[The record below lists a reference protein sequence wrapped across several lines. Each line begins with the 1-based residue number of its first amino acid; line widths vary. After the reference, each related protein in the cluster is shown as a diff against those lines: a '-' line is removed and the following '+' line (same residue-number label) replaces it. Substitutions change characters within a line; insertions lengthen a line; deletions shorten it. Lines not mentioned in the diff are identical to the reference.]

1 MENNRIELTDRDL
14 CIDILKGLG
23 IILMVAGHCGA
34 PFTNFIY
41 LFHMPI
47 FFLAS
52 GYFYKASNS
61 EDFHSVLKFL
71 KKKII
76 SLWFSY
82 VIWTTCFTL
91 LNNFFIK
98 VNIYTNAPIFLEY
111 VTGQNVLTNYM
122 SLKEIVINILLSFFL
137 SGHTQLGG
145 AFLFIATLFKISVLY
160 CFVDFIF
167 FILFKKIYFR
177 IIAQF
182 GFSLFLLCVGYYLS
196 KNKVRIFSIVIVFSF
211 YCLFYISYIIKELNL
226 ERFKKNAF
234 CIYGIVGS
242 FIVLLFLSKF
252 GTLALD
258 RTEYLNPLFL
268 LACSLSGWFFII
280 SISYFF
286 NKINILSNMLIN
298 IGRNTL
304 PVVIFH
310 FLLFKIINLI
320 YTIIVGL
327 PTILVAEYP
336 VLSHE
341 KGCLILYLFV
351 GLTGPIGLNL
361 LYKKFLIFIRGKK
374 NEDSIS
380 DAY

>member
-1 MENNRIELTDRDL
+1 MENNRIELTDRDF

-76 SLWFSY
+76 SLWFPY

-145 AFLFIATLFKISVLY
+145 AFWFIATLFKISVLY

-167 FILFKKIYFR
+167 FILFKKNYFR

-182 GFSLFLLCVGYYLS
+182 VFSLLLLCVGYYFS
-196 KNKVRIFSIVIVFSF
+196 NIEIRIFSIDKVFSF
-211 YCLFYISYIIKELNL
+211 YCLFYIGYIIKEFNL
-226 ERFKKNAF
+226 KRFRKNVF
-234 CIYGIVGS
+234 CICGIVIS
-242 FIVLLFLSKF
+242 FVVFLFLSEF

-268 LACSLSGWFFII
+268 LICSLNGWVFII

-286 NKINILSNMLIN
+286 NKINILSNILII

-304 PVVIFH
+304 PVVILH
-310 FLLFKIINLI
+310 FLFFKIVNLI
-320 YTIIVGL
+320 YTIREGL
-327 PTILVAEYP
+327 PTILIAAYP

-341 KGCLILYLFV
+341 KGWWILYLFV
-351 GLTGPIGLNL
+351 GLIGPIGLNL
-361 LYKKFLIFIRGKK
+361 LYKKILNCYKRKEK
-374 NEDSIS
+374 
-380 DAY
+380 